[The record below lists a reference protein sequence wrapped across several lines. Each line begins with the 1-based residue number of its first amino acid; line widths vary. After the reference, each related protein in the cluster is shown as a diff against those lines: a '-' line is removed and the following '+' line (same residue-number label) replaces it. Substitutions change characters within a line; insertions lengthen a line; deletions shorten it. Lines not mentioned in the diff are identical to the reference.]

1 MKERIE
7 AIKTYVTGSGKEL
20 IIGIAIVIGALTLIP
35 VIVLIVQNSG
45 TKIVYP
51 PVKACDLF
59 TNAEAKELLGD
70 KVIPGKTQEAVISDN
85 TVTTR
90 CSYTDANTDTDNL
103 MVAAVAV
110 RSGVNDEGVQ
120 RNKTEFAAGKSAR
133 GSEVVKA
140 LGDSAYF
147 NHERGQLNILNG
159 YDWIILNYGVGKT
172 PEDNTIAKA
181 VELAYKVLPDPQLP
195 TF

>member
-1 MKERIE
+1 MKERIK
-7 AIKTYVTGSGKEL
+7 ALKTYVTGPGREL
-20 IIGIAIVIGALTLIP
+20 IIGIAIVIGAIALVS
-35 VIVLIVQNSG
+35 VIVIMVQNSG

-59 TNAEAKELLGD
+59 TSAEAKELLGD
-70 KVIPGKTQEAVISDN
+70 KVIPGTTKEPVLSGDSVSTQ
-85 TVTTR
+85 
-90 CSYTDANTDTDNL
+90 CSYTDANTDTDSL

-110 RSGVNDEGVQ
+110 RSAVNDKGVQ
-120 RNKTEFAAGKSAR
+120 RNKTEFAIGKVAQ
-133 GSEVVKA
+133 GSEAVDN

-172 PEDNTIAKA
+172 PENNTLQKA
-181 VELAYKVLPDPQLP
+181 VELAYKVLPDPKLP